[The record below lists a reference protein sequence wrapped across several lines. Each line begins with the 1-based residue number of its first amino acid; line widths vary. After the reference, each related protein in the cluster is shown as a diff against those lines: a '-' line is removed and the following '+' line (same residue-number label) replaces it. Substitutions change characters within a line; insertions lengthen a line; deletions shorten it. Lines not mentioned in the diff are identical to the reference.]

1 MNRYLCWSPVRE
13 DDEHHAK
20 MFEATSPQQHAAE
33 KYAEDFHYRRDGW
46 EHREWPI
53 VVWVRSTAD
62 ASLAEIE
69 VDREAVPAFTA
80 RRRNS

>member
-1 MNRYLCWSPVRE
+1 MNRYLCWSSVCE
-13 DDEHHAK
+13 DDEYHAK
-20 MFEATSPQQHAAE
+20 MFEATSPQHAAE
-33 KYAEDFHYRRDGW
+33 KYAKDFHYRRDGW
-46 EHREWPI
+46 EHGEWPI

-80 RRRNS
+80 RRRDS